1 MNTTD
6 NPKHIDPAGP
16 DPARLVPD
24 EPRDRPEPVEATF
37 RTLSGYVDRLEE
49 ILKQRQN

>member
-6 NPKHIDPAGP
+6 NPQHNNPARP

-24 EPRDRPEPVEATF
+24 PARLMPEPQERPEPVEAPEP
-37 RTLSGYVDRLEE
+37 V
-49 ILKQRQN
+49 